1 MIEQDSLLEVIADGL
16 EIESSDI
23 SMETKASDI
32 ADWDS
37 LGHLNLLMKLDEAY
51 NDVSEK
57 IPELASVSSVK
68 EIFDLI
74 SNYKD

>member
-16 EIESSDI
+16 ETESSDI

-32 ADWDS
+32 AVWDS